1 MRLIDVDEC
10 PCFKC
15 SRTSNRPC
23 PMWLCDSWCSWL
35 QKTAYDVDKVADGV
49 NEALDRLFNFCEE
62 IDLHIPEDERTGYKM
77 LNDIWAIRD
86 IVKRGGID
94 E

>member
-1 MRLIDVDEC
+1 MRLIDVDKC

-35 QKTAYDVDKVADGV
+35 QKTAYDVDKVELLLKAETERI
-49 NEALDRLFNFCEE
+49 NNLDWRKKDAYELGRRDAVKF
-62 IDLHIPEDERTGYKM
+62 
-77 LNDIWAIRD
+77 AID
-86 IVKRGGID
+86 IVKRGGI